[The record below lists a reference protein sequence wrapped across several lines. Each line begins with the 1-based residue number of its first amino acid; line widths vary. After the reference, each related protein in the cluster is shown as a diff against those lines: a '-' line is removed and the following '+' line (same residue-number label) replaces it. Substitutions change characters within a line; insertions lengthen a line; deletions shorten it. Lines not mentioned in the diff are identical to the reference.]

1 MVTFTKFDAADH
13 LDSPEAIAFY
23 LTDAFETD
31 DSDSIKLAL
40 GTVARTKGVAV
51 AAETA
56 GLSPDVLSRF
66 IQRQSPQE
74 FDKVRKLLGAA
85 GLKLVAKPIQDTE
98 AT

>member
-13 LDSPEAIAFY
+13 LGSPETIAFY
-23 LTDAFETD
+23 LTDVFETD
-31 DSDSIKLAL
+31 DSDFIKHAL
-40 GTVARTKGVAV
+40 GTVARTKGVTA

-56 GLSPDVLSRF
+56 GLSPDDLSRF

-74 FDKVRKLLGAA
+74 FDTVRKLLGAA
-85 GLKLVAKPIQDTE
+85 GVKLVARPIQDTE